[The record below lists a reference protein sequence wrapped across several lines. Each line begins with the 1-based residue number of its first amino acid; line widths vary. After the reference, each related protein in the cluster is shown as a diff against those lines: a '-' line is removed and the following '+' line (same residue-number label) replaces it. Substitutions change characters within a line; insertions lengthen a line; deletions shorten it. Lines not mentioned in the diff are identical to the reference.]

1 MRVGRTVEAI
11 EAGGASGA
19 QSIARA
25 AAVLRLIGQQGSA
38 GLALAD
44 AVRASGLT
52 KPTCRRI
59 LLALIDAG
67 FIEQD
72 GDSRRY
78 FLGPEARSLGAV
90 ASEKD
95 TLDRLADG
103 SVARLARDSGD
114 AAFVQVRRGL
124 SVLCLQRKDGDYPLR
139 SHVLAAGDRHP
150 LGAGAGPL
158 AILAALGDEEVEA
171 SLAANSK
178 FFGTR
183 YPTLTP
189 DILRALVAETR
200 EQGYSMN
207 RGLLFP
213 GSWGMGMAVRDASG
227 RAYACLSFAAV
238 ESRMQ
243 KDREP
248 VLAAMLREEVARLE
262 ARLARAG
269 ISGEPRA
276 AAPTRTSE
284 PGNSA
289 RILKESIA

>member
-1 MRVGRTVEAI
+1 MDAVEALS
-11 EAGGASGA
+11 GASGA

-25 AAVLRLIGQQGSA
+25 AAVLRLIGQQGAA

-72 GDSRRY
+72 SDSRRY
-78 FLGPEARSLGAV
+78 FLGREARSLGAA
-90 ASEKD
+90 ASEGD
-95 TLDRLADG
+95 TLDRLAAD
-103 SVARLARDSGD
+103 SVTRLARDSGD
-114 AAFVQVRRGL
+114 AAFVQVRRGF

-139 SHVLAAGDRHP
+139 SHVLAAGDRHA

-158 AILAALGDEEVEA
+158 AILAALDDGEVEA
-171 SLAANSK
+171 SLAANRK
-178 FFGTR
+178 AFGTR

-189 DILRALVAETR
+189 DILRTLIAETR

-207 RGLLFP
+207 KGLLFP
-213 GSWGMGMAVRDASG
+213 GSWGMGMAVRDAHG

-243 KDREP
+243 QDREP
-248 VLAAMLREEVARLE
+248 ALAAMLREEVARLE
-262 ARLARAG
+262 TRVARAG
-269 ISGEPRA
+269 IATEQRA
-276 AAPTRTSE
+276 AAPRRAPQANTATRD
-284 PGNSA
+284 
-289 RILKESIA
+289 LKESFA